1 MDKVVAQVL
10 QGWMSLSSA
19 QKREFA
25 SFIERYEK
33 SGTISQ
39 ESLTE
44 SVRSATKL
52 HTGPLG
58 DTCRC
63 CGR

>member
-1 MDKVVAQVL
+1 MEKVVAQVI
-10 QGWMSLSSA
+10 QGWLNLSLS
-19 QKREFA
+19 QRREFVN
-25 SFIERYEK
+25 FIERYER
-33 SGTISQ
+33 SGSISQ

-44 SVRSATKL
+44 GVRSATKL